1 MPQINQLLRPVHQ
14 AAPSIKIMLNV
25 GACLD
30 IPTGV
35 FLEGPNGEHILN
47 GGLAPLTGVVGIG
60 NNFKS
65 TLMHY
70 MMLTAMSRMA
80 GSTASTYDTEV
91 NIHEW
96 HLAEMIRRQIA
107 FCGEDVLQTSRW
119 VITDKTMYTGD
130 EWYKMQKD
138 FLESKIKHAA
148 KIEVITPFWNRD
160 RSGPMKMP
168 VPTFTEVDSF
178 TEFETSDVID
188 MQEHDLGDSKG
199 NTIHMRQ
206 GLAKLRFLMEAPRL
220 NAGSYNY
227 LLMTAH
233 IGKESTMQNA
243 GPAGSVPIVKLKHLK
258 NGDKIKGTTD
268 KFTFITHN
276 CWHSYN
282 ANPLMAADKNGP
294 EYPRDADDKAKLDTD
309 LNTVSVRNL
318 RSKSGPSGMAITLIV
333 SQTEGVLPSL
343 TEFHYIKEMGRF
355 GLEGSNI
362 NYALSLLPE
371 VKLGRTTVRSKID
384 ADAKLRR
391 ALNITSEMCQMGEM
405 WHHLDGDLLCT
416 PKQLYDDLK
425 AMGYDWDRLL
435 NTRGWWTYDNDK
447 QTDPFLSSMDLL
459 RMRMGWYHPYWMEL
473 LPGMTERPTKDNP
486 NPLAKANGGGLD
498 KEALVAKATADAV
511 FAAIRNRV
519 KEQEAAEEEL
529 A

>member
-1 MPQINQLLRPVHQ
+1 MNLDLLKQRFE
-14 AAPSIKIMLNV
+14 AAPVIKIMINV
-25 GACLD
+25 GALLD
-30 IPTGV
+30 IPTGTY
-35 FLEGPNGEHILN
+35 LEGRNGEHILN

-65 TLMHY
+65 TVMHY

-80 GSTASTYDTEV
+80 MSTASTYDTEV

-107 FCGEDVLQTSRW
+107 FHGEDVLQTSRW

-130 EWYKMQKD
+130 EWYKRQKE
-138 FLESKIKHAA
+138 FLENKIKHAA
-148 KIEVITPFWNRD
+148 KIEVVTPFWNRD
-160 RSGPMKMP
+160 KSGPLKMP
-168 VPTFTEVDSF
+168 VPTFTEIDSF

-188 MQEHDLGDSKG
+188 MQDKNDLGESGG

-282 ANPLMAADKNGP
+282 ASPLMAADKNGP
-294 EYPRDADDKAKLDTD
+294 EYPRDSDDKVKLDTD
-309 LNTVSVRNL
+309 LNTVQVRNL

-343 TEFHYIKEMGRF
+343 TEFHYIKENGRF

-362 NYALSLLPE
+362 NYALNLLPD
-371 VKLGRTTVRSKID
+371 VKLQRTTVRSKID
-384 ADAKLRR
+384 ENPQLQR
-391 ALNITSEMCQMGEM
+391 ALNITAELCQIGEM
-405 WHHLDGDLLCT
+405 WHNLDDGLLCT
-416 PKQLYDDLK
+416 PKQLYDDIK
-425 AMGYDWDRLL
+425 AMGYDWNVLL
-435 NTRGWWTYDNDK
+435 NTRGWWTYNND
-447 QTDPFLSSMDLL
+447 DPDLAPFLSTMDLM
-459 RMRMGWYHPYWMEL
+459 RMRLGWYHPYWMDL
-473 LPGMTERPTKDNP
+473 LPGMTERPTKANP
-486 NPLAKANGGGLD
+486 NPLAKSSGSVD
-498 KEALVAKATADAV
+498 QEAMIAKRAADAV
-511 FAAIRNRV
+511 FEAIRNRA
-519 KEQEAAEEEL
+519 KLAMEAEEEET